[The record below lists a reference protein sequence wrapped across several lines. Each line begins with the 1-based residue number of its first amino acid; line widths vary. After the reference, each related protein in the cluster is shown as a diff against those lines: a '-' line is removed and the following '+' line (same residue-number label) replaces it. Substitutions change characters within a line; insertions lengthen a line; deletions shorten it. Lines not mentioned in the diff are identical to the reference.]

1 MTMSSR
7 LAAYL
12 SNVQVDYEIVDHPA
26 AASASR
32 IAETAHIPGDQ
43 MVKTVLLHD
52 DKGHLLV
59 VLPSTHQIN
68 LSALR
73 SLFDRAFEVADEDK
87 LKAFFPDCD
96 LGSVPPIGV
105 AYSLHTIGDE
115 SLKTKSVIYFETG
128 DRHQLMKVDQATFT
142 ELMAATEWC
151 YFSQHT

>member
-32 IAETAHIPGDQ
+32 IAEAAHIPGDQ

-52 DKGHLLV
+52 EKGHLLV
-59 VLPSTHQIN
+59 ALPSTHRID
-68 LSALR
+68 LVALR
-73 SLFDRAFEVADEDK
+73 SLFHRAFEVADEDK

-115 SLKTKSVIYFETG
+115 SLKIKPVIYFDTG
-128 DRHQLMKVDQATFT
+128 DKNQLMKVDQATFA
-142 ELMAATEWC
+142 ELMATAEWC

>member
-1 MTMSSR
+1 MTISSR

-12 SNVQVDYEIVDHPA
+12 SNVEVDYEIVDHPA

-32 IAETAHIPGDQ
+32 IAKTAHIPGDE

-52 DKGHLLV
+52 EKGHLLV
-59 VLPSTHQIN
+59 ALPSTHRID
-68 LSALR
+68 LGALH

-115 SLKTKSVIYFETG
+115 SLKTEPVIYFETG
-128 DRHQLMKVDQATFT
+128 DRRQLMKVDQATFA

-151 YFSQHT
+151 CFSQHI